1 MARDYVLP
9 DFTSLRRGFMKG
21 REESVG
27 RPTAEGEQ
35 IIRMNNERFAVP
47 ELLFNPSD
55 IGIEQE
61 REVPISEMLG
71 SQRKRDTF
79 SHKQCRTDLML
90 ITSAGGNPGDHRER
104 GGRVPRAG
112 AAVALQEH
120 RPRGRLLEDPQL
132 QGEGRAGGQGTG
144 PGRFQGE
151 WMRQL

>member
-21 REESVG
+21 RAESAG

-61 REVPISEMLG
+61 SGIV
-71 SQRKRDTF
+71 
-79 SHKQCRTDLML
+79 
-90 ITSAGGNPGDHRER
+90 
-104 GGRVPRAG
+104 
-112 AAVALQEH
+112 
-120 RPRGRLLEDPQL
+120 
-132 QGEGRAGGQGTG
+132 
-144 PGRFQGE
+144 
-151 WMRQL
+151 

>member
-27 RPTAEGEQ
+27 RPTSEGEQ

-61 REVPISEMLG
+61 SVV
-71 SQRKRDTF
+71 
-79 SHKQCRTDLML
+79 DLSL
-90 ITSAGGNPGDHRER
+90 SSPHG
-104 GGRVPRAG
+104 
-112 AAVALQEH
+112 ALQ
-120 RPRGRLLEDPQL
+120 RRCLE
-132 QGEGRAGGQGTG
+132 R
-144 PGRFQGE
+144 
-151 WMRQL
+151 

>member
-61 REVPISEMLG
+61 REVPISEMLKYLKCMVTG
-71 SQRKRDTF
+71 SDRKDTDSLNQF
-79 SHKQCRTDLML
+79 
-90 ITSAGGNPGDHRER
+90 
-104 GGRVPRAG
+104 
-112 AAVALQEH
+112 
-120 RPRGRLLEDPQL
+120 
-132 QGEGRAGGQGTG
+132 
-144 PGRFQGE
+144 
-151 WMRQL
+151 

>member
-61 REVPISEMLG
+61 SVGMG
-71 SQRKRDTF
+71 VVWAF
-79 SHKQCRTDLML
+79 
-90 ITSAGGNPGDHRER
+90 HRCSIR
-104 GGRVPRAG
+104 Y
-112 AAVALQEH
+112 
-120 RPRGRLLEDPQL
+120 
-132 QGEGRAGGQGTG
+132 
-144 PGRFQGE
+144 
-151 WMRQL
+151 